1 MMITSLLKLKRN
13 LHCHHR
19 LTRTTQPRTCAVG
32 TTKFDVEKPTCSSV
46 IYNDAM
52 ANQTVPMAKMKIR
65 LVVRKM
71 SEIVPTTSS
80 AAIRKDAFRNQSSAT
95 AIKTAMMART
105 RSTVRLRLRRHEIA
119 YTMSSPALT
128 EAVFPLNRSVMAY
141 LIVSMAKM
149 RKTVQILATLMN
161 LPVIMETVRTSTMS
175 VMVFGTAEMVLMNEI
190 ALQDAVMTTSLH
202 VMMDPAHTKA
212 INATAVTI
220 VLTAAMNIIATIT
233 PI

>member
-1 MMITSLLKLKRN
+1 
-13 LHCHHR
+13 
-19 LTRTTQPRTCAVG
+19 
-32 TTKFDVEKPTCSSV
+32 
-46 IYNDAM
+46 
-52 ANQTVPMAKMKIR
+52 
-65 LVVRKM
+65 
-71 SEIVPTTSS
+71 
-80 AAIRKDAFRNQSSAT
+80 
-95 AIKTAMMART
+95 MMART

-220 VLTAAMNIIATIT
+220 VLTAAMNIIAIRMNVTIQSSHVMKNVLIEMVIVT
-233 PI
+233 GCQIVPTEQMKIIV

>member
-149 RKTVQILATLMN
+149 RKTVQQIHINVWKMNSSATMA
-161 LPVIMETVRTSTMS
+161 VAYQITMYVMEANTAR
-175 VMVFGTAEMVLMNEI
+175 MVKMR
-190 ALQDAVMTTSLH
+190 
-202 VMMDPAHTKA
+202 
-212 INATAVTI
+212 I
-220 VLTAAMNIIATIT
+220 V
-233 PI
+233 